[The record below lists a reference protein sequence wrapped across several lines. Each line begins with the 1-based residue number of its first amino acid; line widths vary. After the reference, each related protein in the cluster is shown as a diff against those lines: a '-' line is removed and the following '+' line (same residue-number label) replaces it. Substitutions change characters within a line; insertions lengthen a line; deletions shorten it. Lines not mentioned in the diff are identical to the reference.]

1 MPETIVQP
9 ANISL
14 PRRLIIIFY
23 DSVLLF
29 AVLFFASIPVAVPFN
44 ITYESPWY
52 FAYVFYIYVI
62 GFIYFGWF
70 WTHGGQTLAM
80 KTWKAKL
87 VSSSGQITWR
97 QALLRYLV
105 ALISWLCL
113 GLGFIWSLFRKD
125 NATWHD
131 IASGTQ
137 LVRLDASKQKQSNH

>member
-1 MPETIVQP
+1 MSETIAQP
-9 ANISL
+9 VNIPL
-14 PRRLIIIFY
+14 PRRLVIIFY
-23 DSVLLF
+23 DSMLLF
-29 AVLFFASIPVAVPFN
+29 AVLFFASIPIVVSFK
-44 ITYESPWY
+44 ITYGSPWY
-52 FAYVFYIYVI
+52 FAYVLYIYVV

-87 VSSSGQITWR
+87 TSNSEQINWR

-105 ALISWLCL
+105 AFLSWLCL

-131 IASGTQ
+131 LASGT
-137 LVRLDASKQKQSNH
+137 RLIKLDTSK